1 MALQGYS
8 RWAAMLGAL
17 GLTLYL
23 VWQAPGQEDTGEA
36 DSMPRRGSSLP
47 AAAGAAPELAMDWRQ
62 LLTAKREWRE
72 EDESP
77 DPFMVRLPAPPKP
90 PPPPKDAAA
99 EEVEAPPEAPPL
111 PFKYMGEANRS
122 GGARE
127 IYLLNGDRLYVVK
140 PGDVLDQ
147 MYRVD
152 GIENNVMKI
161 VYLPLDIRQELL
173 IGGVQ

>member
-17 GLTLYL
+17 GVTLYL
-23 VWQAPGQEDTGEA
+23 AWQAPEQDSGLA
-36 DSMPRRGSSLP
+36 DSVPRR
-47 AAAGAAPELAMDWRQ
+47 AGAVTADAGAKPEAAMDWRQ
-62 LLTAKREWRE
+62 LLSAKRAWRE

-90 PPPPKDAAA
+90 SSPKDAAEAA
-99 EEVEAPPEAPPL
+99 EPPPEAPPL
-111 PFKYMGEANRS
+111 PFKYMGEANR
-122 GGARE
+122 GGGVRE
-127 IYLLNGDRLYVVK
+127 VYLLKGDQLYVVK
-140 PGDVLDQ
+140 QGDVLDQ

-152 GIENNVMKI
+152 GIERNVMKM
-161 VYLPLDIRQELL
+161 VYLPLDIRQELW

>member
-17 GLTLYL
+17 GVTIYL
-23 VWQAPGQEDTGEA
+23 VWQAPEQEDVGEA
-36 DSMPRRGSSLP
+36 DSMPRRGSSI
-47 AAAGAAPELAMDWRQ
+47 AAIADNAPELAMDWRQ
-62 LLTAKREWRE
+62 LLSAKRAWRE

-90 PPPPKDAAA
+90 PPPPKEAA
-99 EEVEAPPEAPPL
+99 EEAEAPPEAPPL
-111 PFKYMGEANRS
+111 PFKYMGEANR
-122 GGARE
+122 GGAARE
-127 IYLLNGDRLYVVK
+127 IYLLKGDQLYVVK
-140 PGDVLDQ
+140 QGDVLDQ

-152 GIENNVMKI
+152 AIERNVMRM
-161 VYLPLDIRQELL
+161 VYLPLNIRQELG